1 MKKAAIINAAKRG
14 NLKLVESR
22 LAAGDDVEAR
32 DDYGY
37 TPLMAAAEKG
47 RLAVVQFLLQ
57 QGASIHA
64 LSEGGDS
71 ALTLAADSHHGEIV
85 RLLLERGAEPDIVPR
100 YHPTALAA
108 AAKHNDWALCERLL
122 ASGAGIDVVHECG
135 SALSSALDWGHEDLA
150 CRLIERGADV
160 DCPRGEYAPAV
171 IAAREG
177 RLRLLGIILERT
189 RLDFTDE
196 VFTRALAEAADR
208 EQEDA
213 VDILLARGCLPDLAR
228 AQLEGEDLIF
238 PLYTATVQ
246 GHAGI
251 VGKLLAH
258 GAKVSASGLY
268 GSALTVAAQHG
279 HREIVDLL
287 LAHGADITQIDIYER
302 TALGWALYKENPK
315 ITESLMNAG
324 AMPPAVDLD
333 AALLVVLEGG
343 NAAHARLL
351 LDAGASPNAAFTPN
365 GLPLAENRSR
375 EDFRRRLNRIFGD
388 DDDAGGDERSGT
400 TALMVAGENGSLPLV
415 ELLLARGADVQAQNR
430 QGETA
435 LMLAADSGS
444 PDVVRRLLEAGA
456 RVDPQSSNGWTA
468 MHSAAG
474 NADPAMLDLLHQHGG
489 DIRQADHE
497 EWKPLLNALRNNCPA
512 TARRLIELGADF
524 RTPCADGY
532 TALMAA
538 ARGECLELLDF
549 LVAGGVDI
557 HARWTETDQDA
568 LMLAAENGLHAVVER
583 LLALGADPQAVN
595 RQGESACTQARQAGH
610 EAVSLLLASL
620 GAAPGML
627 PATKTGPAPE
637 ACRRLVAQLQICL
650 PELDPEPLLAR
661 LPENAD
667 DILSWLYDTL
677 SAQELMDYAE
687 WKEYWGDLPELRP
700 LNEIDLDAYDPQA
713 LIDLLE
719 KHGYPAWPED
729 VPYFEYQNHFL
740 KKHGRRLLT
749 LAAENIHVLCVR
761 NDPDAIAQLEQELKA
776 LGLCLIDY
784 PPLTLRQCASAIRE
798 AAAQG

>member
-37 TPLMAAAEKG
+37 TPLMAASEKG

-57 QGASIHA
+57 QGASVHV

-71 ALTLAADSHHGEIV
+71 ALTLAADSHHGDIV

-108 AAKHNDWALCERLL
+108 AARHNDWALCERLL
-122 ASGAGIDVVHECG
+122 ASGAGIDLLHEYG

-160 DCPRGEYAPAV
+160 DCPQGQYAPVV

-196 VFTRALAEAADR
+196 VFTLAMAEAADR

-213 VDILLARGCLPDLAR
+213 VDLLLARGCLPDLAR

-268 GSALTVAAQHG
+268 GSALTAAAEHS

-287 LAHGADITQIDIYER
+287 LAHGADITQIDIYDH
-302 TALGWALYKENPK
+302 TALGWALHKENPK

-324 AMPPAVDLD
+324 AMPPAIDLD

-343 NAAHARLL
+343 NEAHARLL
-351 LDAGASPNAAFTPN
+351 LDAGASPQAAFTPN

-388 DDDAGGDERSGT
+388 DEDAGGDERSGT
-400 TALMVAGENGSLPLV
+400 TALMLAAENGSLPLV
-415 ELLLARGADVQAQNR
+415 ELLLARGADVHAQNR

-435 LMLAADSGS
+435 LILSVNSGC
-444 PDVVRRLLEAGA
+444 PEVAYRLLAAGA
-456 RVDPQSSNGWTA
+456 RVDTQTASGWTA

-474 NADPAMLDLLHQHGG
+474 NADPEMLNLLHQHGG

-497 EWKPLLNALRNNCPA
+497 EWTPLLSALRNNCPV
-512 TARRLIELGADF
+512 TARRLIELGAEF
-524 RTPCADGY
+524 RPPCADGY

-549 LVAGGVDI
+549 LVVGGIDI

-568 LMLAAENGLHAVVER
+568 LMHAAENGLLAVVEK
-583 LLALGADPQAVN
+583 LLALGADPLAVN
-595 RQGESACTQARQAGH
+595 REGESACTLAQQAGH
-610 EAVSLLLASL
+610 AAVAARLAGL
-620 GAAPGML
+620 GANPGTP
-627 PATKTGPAPE
+627 PATNTGPNPE
-637 ACRRLVAQLQICL
+637 ACRQLVAQLHICL
-650 PELDPEPLLAR
+650 PELDPEPLLAS
-661 LPENAD
+661 LPETD
-667 DILSWLYDTL
+667 VLSWLYDTL

-687 WKEYWGDLPELRP
+687 WKEYWGDLPELRV
-700 LNEIDLDAYDPQA
+700 LDDIDLDAYDPQA

-719 KHGYPAWPED
+719 KHGYPSWPED

-749 LAAENIHVLCVR
+749 LAAENLHILCLR
-761 NDPDAIAQLEQELKA
+761 DDPDAIAKLDQCLKTC
-776 LGLCLIDY
+776 GIHLIDY
-784 PPLTLRQCASAIRE
+784 PPLTLRQCAKAIKE
-798 AAAQG
+798 AAGEG

>member
-37 TPLMAAAEKG
+37 TPLMAASEKG

-57 QGASIHA
+57 QGASVHV

-71 ALTLAADSHHGEIV
+71 ALTLAADSHHGDIV

-108 AAKHNDWALCERLL
+108 AARHNDWALCERLL
-122 ASGAGIDVVHECG
+122 ASGAGIDLLHEYG

-160 DCPRGEYAPAV
+160 DCPQGQYAPVV

-196 VFTRALAEAADR
+196 VFTLAMAEAADR

-213 VDILLARGCLPDLAR
+213 VDLLLARGCLPDLAR

-268 GSALTVAAQHG
+268 GSALTAAAEHS

-287 LAHGADITQIDIYER
+287 LAHGADITQIDIYDH
-302 TALGWALYKENPK
+302 TALGWALHKENSK

-324 AMPPAVDLD
+324 AMPPAIDLD

-343 NAAHARLL
+343 NEAHARLL
-351 LDAGASPNAAFTPN
+351 LDAGASPQAAFTPN

-375 EDFRRRLNRIFGD
+375 EDFRRRLNRIFGND
-388 DDDAGGDERSGT
+388 EDSGGDERSGT
-400 TALMVAGENGSLPLV
+400 TALMLAAENGSLPLV
-415 ELLLARGADVQAQNR
+415 ELLLARGADVHAQNR

-435 LMLAADSGS
+435 LILSVDSGC
-444 PDVVRRLLEAGA
+444 PEVAYRLLAAGA
-456 RVDPQSSNGWTA
+456 RVDTQTASGWTA
-468 MHSAAG
+468 MHSAAAK
-474 NADPAMLDLLHQHGG
+474 ADPEMLNLLHQHGG

-497 EWKPLLNALRNNCPA
+497 EWTPLLSALRNNCPV
-512 TARRLIELGADF
+512 TARRLIELGAEF

-549 LVAGGVDI
+549 LVAGGIDI

-568 LMLAAENGLHAVVER
+568 LMHAAENGLLAVVEK
-583 LLALGADPQAVN
+583 LLALGADPLAVN
-595 RQGESACTQARQAGH
+595 REGESACTLAQQAGH
-610 EAVSLLLASL
+610 AAVVACLAGL
-620 GAAPGML
+620 GANPGTL
-627 PATKTGPAPE
+627 PATNTGPNPE
-637 ACRRLVAQLQICL
+637 ACRQLVAQLHICL
-650 PELDPEPLLAR
+650 PELDPEPLLAS
-661 LPENAD
+661 LPETD
-667 DILSWLYDTL
+667 VLSWLYDTL

-687 WKEYWGDLPELRP
+687 WKEYWGDLPELRV
-700 LNEIDLDAYDPQA
+700 LDNIDLDAYDPQA

-719 KHGYPAWPED
+719 KHGYPSWPED

-749 LAAENIHVLCVR
+749 LAAENLHILCVR
-761 NDPDAIAQLEQELKA
+761 DDPDAIVKLEQCLKTC
-776 LGLCLIDY
+776 GLHLIDY
-784 PPLTLRQCASAIRE
+784 PPLSLRQCAKAIKE
-798 AAAQG
+798 AAGEG